1 MTKRKKQTGRYVVE
15 INDWGCGVLIKD
27 TITGKEIDA
36 PAEETVN
43 LCLVE
48 MNRLAAEVAD
58 LKSEAGRFKAE
69 VEHWEFIHRMDT
81 LAIQKQKEQNERLRK
96 AGDAMAYALAN
107 GDRMEYGGANDPI
120 EEYLA
125 RRKEVQVWNT
135 AKDGKPIE

>member
-58 LKSEAGRFKAE
+58 LKSEADRLKAE
-69 VEHWEFIHRMDT
+69 VENSKRINTEL
-81 LAIQKQKEQNERLRK
+81 LALSNRQASDIRRLTK
-96 AGDAMAYALAN
+96 AGDELSIALAAFHLIHR
-107 GDRMEYGGANDPI
+107 GKIDTTTQPDIIA
-120 EEYLA
+120 
-125 RRKEVQVWNT
+125 WNA
-135 AKDGKPIE
+135 AKDGKPSE